1 MRLLFC
7 ALLPLTAAPYLRY
20 TTWDEPWHEDVV
32 RSADSLVKLQV
43 LTNDAG
49 RKVTAKVLDR
59 VAGGPVPDVLTIDDN
74 YSLLELRSQSSDSHE
89 LELPFRRDQPYYV
102 FLAKAKQGEHF
113 TIATPTSGWAK
124 TTEGKVTATYRHS
137 YHKALVPEALYRE
150 TQKAIFLFLHGS
162 KHDDPAMQKTMHEW
176 LQQKPGTLSDDTGAS
191 QTFFCQHVA
200 LECFYY
206 FGAKE
211 DLPLLEPF
219 LKEDGM
225 NTQISAVRAL
235 SRIDT
240 EPARARLFA
249 FLTGDGTNFAKVMAV
264 WGLRRL
270 GAREYLDK
278 LAAFLPKAPEAET
291 GFGGSI
297 MDPRVGTRFPR
308 SVKAAVQALVDEWR
322 KPAKG
327 EGR

>member
-1 MRLLFC
+1 LRLLIC
-7 ALLPLTAAPYLRY
+7 ALLPLAAASYPRY

-32 RSADSLVKLQV
+32 RNADSFVKLQV

-49 RKVTAKVLDR
+49 KKVTAKVIDR
-59 VAGGPVPDVLTIDDN
+59 MAGGPVPDLLIIDD
-74 YSLLELRSQSSDSHE
+74 YSMLVLRSQSSDSDETH
-89 LELPFRRDQPYYV
+89 LPLRKDQLYYV
-102 FLAKAKQGEHF
+102 FLAKAKQGENF
-113 TIATPTSGWAK
+113 AIATPTAGWAAVQD
-124 TTEGKVTATYRHS
+124 GKVTATYRHS

-150 TQKAIFLFLHGS
+150 TQKAIFLSLHGS
-162 KHDDPAMQKTMHEW
+162 KHDDAAMQKTMRTW
-176 LQQKPGTLSDDTGAS
+176 LQQKPGKLSDDSAAS
-191 QTFFCQHVA
+191 QDFFCQHVA

-206 FGAKE
+206 FGNKE

-219 LKEDGM
+219 LKEDSM
-225 NTQISAVRAL
+225 NAQISAVRAL

-240 EPARARLFA
+240 EAARARLFA

-278 LAAFLPKAPEAET
+278 LVAFLPKAPEKET

-297 MDPRVGTRFPR
+297 MDPRVGTVFPR
-308 SVKAAVQALVDEWR
+308 SVKAAVQALVEEWR
-322 KPAKG
+322 KPAKDG
-327 EGR
+327 DGK

>member
-1 MRLLFC
+1 
-7 ALLPLTAAPYLRY
+7 
-20 TTWDEPWHEDVV
+20 
-32 RSADSLVKLQV
+32 
-43 LTNDAG
+43 
-49 RKVTAKVLDR
+49 
-59 VAGGPVPDVLTIDDN
+59 
-74 YSLLELRSQSSDSHE
+74 
-89 LELPFRRDQPYYV
+89 
-102 FLAKAKQGEHF
+102 
-113 TIATPTSGWAK
+113 
-124 TTEGKVTATYRHS
+124 
-137 YHKALVPEALYRE
+137 
-150 TQKAIFLFLHGS
+150 
-162 KHDDPAMQKTMHEW
+162 
-176 LQQKPGTLSDDTGAS
+176 
-191 QTFFCQHVA
+191 
-200 LECFYY
+200 
-206 FGAKE
+206 
-211 DLPLLEPF
+211 
-219 LKEDGM
+219 M

-235 SRIDT
+235 SRIAT

-278 LAAFLPKAPEAET
+278 LAAFLAKAPEAET